1 MGGSGPL
8 SRQVRVSKSF
18 SVRPSARPQSLI
30 THSSDSQ
37 TANQLSSLQLL
48 FHSNSVRIP
57 ESYKEEKRVEISC
70 SSHSLGQPLASTWK
84 ALRVQ
89 RTKHSPRTAPSN
101 SFLGFGACLFSK
113 GFPFNFL
120 VCFPRKFLHGAN

>member
-1 MGGSGPL
+1 MVLCP
-8 SRQVRVSKSF
+8 VRFTVSKSF
-18 SVRPSARPQSLI
+18 SVCPSARPKSLI

-48 FHSNSVRIP
+48 FHSYSIRIP

-70 SSHSLGQPLASTWK
+70 SPCSLGQPLASTWK
-84 ALRVQ
+84 VLRVW

-101 SFLGFGACLFSK
+101 SFLGFRVCLFYLARDSLLISW
-113 GFPFNFL
+113 FVFQE
-120 VCFPRKFLHGAN
+120 KFYMGAN